1 MLSSTK
7 QNERGI
13 RMKEKIKE
21 KLILKIEHLSKYFGK
36 ICAVDNISLE
46 VQRGE
51 FLILLGPSGCGKT
64 TTLRLVA
71 GLEDPTSGQIYC
83 EGLFLNPLPPYKR
96 PVNTV
101 FQNYALFPHMS
112 VFENVGY
119 SLRVKRVPRGE
130 IKKRVGEALRLV
142 ALGGFQPRYPREL
155 SGGQQQRV
163 ALARSLIC
171 QPSILLLDEPLGAL
185 DLKLR
190 KEMQIALKSLQ
201 AKVGITFIH
210 VTHDQEEAMTMA
222 DRIVV
227 MNEGKIVQIGTP
239 KDLYYN
245 PVNRFVA
252 DFIGETNMIEGE
264 IVEVIDREVKLKS
277 RNKII
282 ISAKPSHIDSGELE
296 IGRKVSVSV
305 RPEKISIHDRSLD
318 LPNVF
323 SGTVI
328 GFYFLGIEQKIMVET
343 EDKSEIM
350 VRVREMKD
358 SRVFH
363 RGEKVKIGW
372 EKEDGSIFF

>member
-1 MLSSTK
+1 
-7 QNERGI
+7 
-13 RMKEKIKE
+13 MKEKIKE
-21 KLILKIEHLSKYFGK
+21 EKIKKKIILRIDSLSKYFGK
-36 ICAVDNISLE
+36 ICAVAHISLE

-64 TTLRLVA
+64 TTLRLIA
-71 GLEDPTSGQIYC
+71 GLEEPSSGRIYC
-83 EGLFLNPLPPYKR
+83 ENLFLNPLPPYKR

-101 FQNYALFPHMS
+101 FQDYALFPHMS
-112 VFENVGY
+112 VGENVGY

-142 ALGGFQPRYPREL
+142 ALSGFEPRFPREL

-227 MNEGKIVQIGTP
+227 MNDGKIVQIGTP

-264 IVEVIDREVKLKS
+264 IIEVIDEDVKLKS

-282 ISAKPSHIDSGELE
+282 ISAKPSHIDSGELQ
-296 IGRKVSVSV
+296 IGMKVSISV
-305 RPEKISIHDRSLD
+305 RPEKISIYDKSIG

-323 SGTVI
+323 SVTVI
-328 GFYFLGIEQKIMVET
+328 GSYFLGVEQKIMVET

-350 VRVREMKD
+350 VRVRETKD

-363 RGEKVKIGW
+363 RGEKVEIGW
-372 EKEDGSIFF
+372 EKEDGSIFY